1 MKNPRRGSMII
12 EASVALPLLLIVL
25 FGGLEF
31 AWAFTKKVEVTN
43 AARIGARAASLHNST
58 ASSVQSAVAAQMQA
72 AGFGEGAW
80 VMELVPADPSMASP
94 GDPVQVRIT
103 GDYGAV
109 SLGGLTDWFPV
120 PDTISSQAV
129 MRKEGGL

>member
-1 MKNPRRGSMII
+1 MII
-12 EASVALPLLLIVL
+12 EASVALPLLLILL

-43 AARIGARAASLHNST
+43 AARVGARTASLYSST
-58 ASSVQSAVAAQMQA
+58 AAMVQSAVADQMQS
-72 AGFGEGAW
+72 AGFAEGTW
-80 VMELVPADPSMASP
+80 SLELVPADPSMASP
-94 GDPVQVRIT
+94 GDPVQVRVT

-109 SLGGLTDWFPV
+109 SLGGLADWFPV